1 MQDRRQ
7 QPRHLTLR
15 TGKIHGAGTASEI
28 DCAIFDISDG
38 GACLLLPKG
47 VEVADTFLLTVDPT
61 GVSYACRVAWR
72 AGHRVGVSMCR
83 PDPAQGCG

>member
-15 TGKIHGAGTASEI
+15 TGKIHAATSPSQI

-47 VEVADTFLLTVDPT
+47 VEVDDDFRLTVDPDEA
-61 GVSYACRVAWR
+61 SYVCKVAWR
-72 AGHRVGVSMCR
+72 AGHRVGVSMR
-83 PDPAQGCG
+83 KTRG